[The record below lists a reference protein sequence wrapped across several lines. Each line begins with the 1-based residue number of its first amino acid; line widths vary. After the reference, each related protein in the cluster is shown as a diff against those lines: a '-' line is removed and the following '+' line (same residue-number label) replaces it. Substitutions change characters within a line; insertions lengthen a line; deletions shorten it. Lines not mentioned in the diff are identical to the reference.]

1 MRSIR
6 FLPLLFLAFL
16 ASAAPAFSAEDKAV
30 EPGAKI
36 YEEACLSC
44 HKGKETLDQVRLT
57 RDKWKEAVDRM
68 IDSSFLDPVPSKD
81 KLKVLLDFLAKSMGP
96 ADAAGASKN

>member
-1 MRSIR
+1 MQSTR
-6 FLPLLFLAFL
+6 FLPLLFLAFF
-16 ASAAPAFSAEDKAV
+16 ASAAPAFAAEDKAA

-36 YEEACLSC
+36 FEESCLTC

-57 RDKWKEAVDRM
+57 RDKWKEAIDRM

-81 KLKVLLDFLAKSMGP
+81 KQKLLLEFLVKTKGP
-96 ADAAGASKN
+96 VDAAGASKN

>member
-1 MRSIR
+1 MRSTR
-6 FLPLLFLAFL
+6 FLHWFLIVFL
-16 ASAAPAFSAEDKAV
+16 ASTSFTFAVEEKAV

-36 YEEACLSC
+36 FEETCLSC

-68 IDSSFLDPVPSKD
+68 IDSAFLDPVPSKD
-81 KLKVLLDFLAKSMGP
+81 KLKTLLDHLAKTKGP
-96 ADAAGASKN
+96 ADSVGASKN